1 MDYSIAAL
9 FSETFALNKGP
20 DNTFNQRVLIG
31 KNSRFC
37 HLIRPGFNDFII
49 TKINGGMNDGT
60 FFIAVYN
67 DIAAPAFFIIHMF
80 ELRGSPDISG
90 LILVTR

>member
-9 FSETFALNKGP
+9 FSENFALNKGP
-20 DNTFNQRVLIG
+20 DNTFNQGVLIG

-60 FFIAVYN
+60 CLNLEEAQIFADSY
-67 DIAAPAFFIIHMF
+67 
-80 ELRGSPDISG
+80 S
-90 LILVTR
+90 